1 MLRDEGLIEMRR
13 GRSVTVLA
21 GAEEQASVVQRT
33 ASGGSLYELTDW
45 GRELHPILLQL
56 GRWGARSAH
65 RPQGSISSAAL
76 LLALEATFTPQRAA
90 GLSATYDLRLD
101 GERFGVRVDAGT
113 IVVSPGSPRQADVL
127 IATDA
132 NTLRAVVFGD
142 RELAEAGVE
151 TNGDAR
157 LVRRFFRLFAR
168 PELSSR

>member
-1 MLRDEGLIEMRR
+1 M
-13 GRSVTVLA
+13 
-21 GAEEQASVVQRT
+21 
-33 ASGGSLYELTDW
+33 
-45 GRELHPILLQL
+45 
-56 GRWGARSAH
+56 
-65 RPQGSISSAAL
+65 
-76 LLALEATFTPQRAA
+76 
-90 GLSATYDLRLD
+90 
-101 GERFGVRVDAGT
+101 RVDAGT